1 MNSPKGGSPGDT
13 RVHALADARSLKI
26 EIAPPVA
33 DPPLRRRLTA
43 GGVALALG
51 GMVALLRLSREWQ
64 IVSRGGHGAFTPG
77 LLLLSTLAV
86 ATAVPLAAFGL
97 LSLLF
102 AEEVIEIDANSL
114 RRDLTVLGKTR
125 SLRVEDRR
133 SLRVVWTRRPVSP
146 WWTWTFVRLA
156 ILTEGKRHG
165 IGATLGMREKARLKE
180 IVESAIA

>member
-1 MNSPKGGSPGDT
+1 VIFRKVRAPGAG
-13 RVHALADARSLKI
+13 RIHAVADARSLKI

-33 DPPLRRRLTA
+33 DPPLRRRLVA

-77 LLLLSTLAV
+77 LLLLSTFAV
-86 ATAVPLAAFGL
+86 AIAVPLAALGL

-102 AEEVIEIDANSL
+102 AEEVIEIADRSFSL
-114 RRDLTVLGKTR
+114 ELTVLGKTR
-125 SLRVEDRR
+125 SLRMTEKKN
-133 SLRVVWTRRPVSP
+133 LRVVWTRRPVSP

-156 ILTEGKRHG
+156 VLAEGKRHG

-180 IVESAIA
+180 LVESAIA